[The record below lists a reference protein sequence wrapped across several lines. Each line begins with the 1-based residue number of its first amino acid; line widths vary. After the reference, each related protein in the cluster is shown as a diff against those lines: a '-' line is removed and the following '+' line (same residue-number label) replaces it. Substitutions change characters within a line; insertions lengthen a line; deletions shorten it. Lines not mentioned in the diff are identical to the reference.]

1 MHSNVLAFTT
11 PRAAVQDT
19 ERTGRQT
26 AKKRSFQNFLQPK
39 QWRVEEIENLSG
51 LIELVFMVFLWR
63 ICALFWDE
71 RDISSNN
78 EERAAQN
85 GHELS
90 PGVTEK
96 ATAKRSWGKS
106 SFILIFMLIF
116 KRFDT
121 IVDFPGRF
129 WKTLPMQNSITACGK
144 LCTELWATLGCFGTL
159 LPFNW
164 PLRGGAENWA
174 KVGFPKQ
181 FPCPIWHNTGAV
193 SSVTTSKWLITR
205 DEETEEAD
213 RLYELRIWAD

>member
-1 MHSNVLAFTT
+1 MAC
-11 PRAAVQDT
+11 
-19 ERTGRQT
+19 GRD
-26 AKKRSFQNFLQPK
+26 R
-39 QWRVEEIENLSG
+39 E
-51 LIELVFMVFLWR
+51 LIWSYRIGVYGVFMANLRVVLGWEGYK
-63 ICALFWDE
+63 LGTV
-71 RDISSNN
+71 SSNN

-85 GHELS
+85 GHELI

-164 PLRGGAENWA
+164 PLRGGAGNWA